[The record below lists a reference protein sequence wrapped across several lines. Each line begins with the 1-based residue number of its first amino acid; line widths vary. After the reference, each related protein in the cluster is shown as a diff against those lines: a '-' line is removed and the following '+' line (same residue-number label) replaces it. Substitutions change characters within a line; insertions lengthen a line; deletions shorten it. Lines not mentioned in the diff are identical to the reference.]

1 MNKFNINKFPFQKVK
16 LSPLKINN
24 ISNKY
29 NSSES
34 KKEDINIENTSKSLF
49 NSMRYVTPF
58 DDSTFES
65 KKLHIIKKPYK
76 IFLPIRSKMNKIR
89 NKRKLSLNNY
99 YKTTIKNDLFLRDI
113 MNTESII
120 SRTNNSQE
128 AFKNIRKIN
137 KSILKTPFDISKINQ
152 NNDIS
157 KNVGVLSTER
167 TLASKDMTNF
177 NLSNT
182 SRKYDYDKY
191 NIFFRNNK
199 KKIDNIN
206 NNFNNNKNKNDYYFT
221 NSNNFIR
228 DYKDIKPLRFVNI
241 NQGYENL
248 LNVKHCVNNF
258 TNEIKNLTIE
268 KYMNY
273 YLKKKE
279 KLENKNLL
287 DAFYRDYN
295 TYCHKLIVK
304 EEKDSDKT
312 SFLKWEII
320 SFKNEVNSLNIKKD
334 KLLARLN
341 KYIKMKQFLITMRN
355 YSLDKKDADSLLYDK
370 SKKNNILKNERK
382 IKNNTNDNAKKFR
395 RRQSQEIYSF
405 GKINEIKIR
414 ENKSIDRSVKK
425 RREHFQLVIEIL
437 Y

>member
-1 MNKFNINKFPFQKVK
+1 MDKFNINKFPFQKVK

-49 NSMRYVTPF
+49 NSMRYVTTF

-76 IFLPIRSKMNKIR
+76 ILLPIRSKMNKIR

-99 YKTTIKNDLFLRDI
+99 YKKTIKNDLFLKDI

-120 SRTNNSQE
+120 SRTNNSEE

-137 KSILKTPFDISKINQ
+137 KSILKTPFDISKTNQ

-177 NLSNT
+177 NLLNT

-191 NIFFRNNK
+191 NIFFCKHK

-206 NNFNNNKNKNDYYFT
+206 NIFNNNKNKNDYYFT

-273 YLKKKE
+273 CLKE
-279 KLENKNLL
+279 KETKSKENRECNDSNFKLEIRKKLDNKNLL

-304 EEKDSDKT
+304 EEKDSDKI
-312 SFLKWEII
+312 SFLKWKII

-370 SKKNNILKNERK
+370 SKK
-382 IKNNTNDNAKKFR
+382 
-395 RRQSQEIYSF
+395 
-405 GKINEIKIR
+405 
-414 ENKSIDRSVKK
+414 
-425 RREHFQLVIEIL
+425 
-437 Y
+437 